1 MRYLK
6 FILTALMVTLLLL
19 TPLTSCQNPTGGGNG
34 GDPSDDTTERP
45 VVIDPEDTAPTIV
58 ASPSLGSVSAIREI
72 GIEGNGIIL
81 EAGKTKGEGRIFDG
95 LSSRGGR
102 LWKASPADNYWVV
115 EPNRAIPEGFSTL
128 VAPVGTAVTVYNHTA
143 YEITSDYYMDFSS
156 GETYE
161 PEKLPAEA
169 GVYIRVVT
177 IDVPKPSSSDPDPEI
192 GAFFGEY
199 IYLVVVAF
207 E

>member
-6 FILTALMVTLLLL
+6 LILTALMVTLLLL
-19 TPLTSCQNPTGGGNG
+19 SPLTSCKNPAGGENG

-72 GIEGNGIIL
+72 GVEGNGIIL
-81 EAGKTKGEGRIFDG
+81 EAGKSAGNGMIYDG
-95 LSSRGGR
+95 LNANGKR
-102 LWKASPADNYWVV
+102 LWKASPAEKWVV
-115 EPNRAIPEGFSTL
+115 NPNAAIPEGFSTL
-128 VAPVGTAVTVYNHTA
+128 VVPVGTEVTVYNHTA
-143 YEITSDYYMDFSS
+143 HEVSADYYMNFSS
-156 GETYE
+156 GETYA
-161 PEKLPAEA
+161 PDKLPSEA

-177 IDVPKPSSSDPDPEI
+177 VNVPRPTSADPDPEI

-199 IYLVVVAF
+199 IYLVVVAL